1 MWAIKRF
8 RLAGRSAPGHRTIH
22 APTMVHAGIRR
33 ELRLTEAMAGTQTRH
48 LAAIMFTDVAGYTA
62 LMQRDEETARSYRDR
77 HRRVLEEAV
86 PRRGGDLLEHYG
98 DGSLSIFGS
107 AIEAVACA
115 LEIQRDLAAVPGVP
129 LRIGIHTGD
138 IVREAQGVYGDGVN
152 VASRVQGL
160 CPPGEV
166 LVSERVYDDLKN
178 QPGMFV
184 RSLGRFELKNVTRPV
199 EVFFVADADRPVPV
213 LEQSPLPTGRR
224 AKAVQADSE
233 QKSIAVLPF
242 INMSADPDNAFFADG
257 ITEEIINVLTRVHG
271 LRVTARTSSFA
282 FKGKEVDVRK
292 VGSKLNVAHVLEGS
306 VRKSGDRV
314 RITAQLVDTQSG
326 YHIFSDVYDRVVEDI
341 FETQDEIALKIM
353 EKLQASLPGDADS
366 ERLAP
371 GRTKDPHAYSLNLRA
386 RFFLGQ
392 WSAHGAER
400 AVEYF
405 KQALELDPD
414 FTAVY
419 GGLAYAY
426 TFLGLAGAIDKEE
439 GIALAREA
447 ARKALELDPEGV
459 EGQPGHGRD
468 PVFRRLGISRV
479 REPSS
484 RGPRPR
490 TQASPRY
497 TTITRSSSEPRTD
510 STRRSASCGP
520 PWTSIRFLCR
530 TTTLLPTRTR
540 RLAVTTMPRHS
551 SNRASKSIRDSS
563 RASRA
568 RDGSTS
574 TVGISRRAVDSFEA
588 LHREAPK
595 RETAV
600 VALGFSYGLA
610 GRPDDARE
618 CLKVL
623 QEWDLG
629 EHGGVVLSWE
639 MALVHAGLGELDE
652 AFEHLNDALE
662 QRHTS
667 LLLIRTSV
675 RGWGG
680 LREDPRFGELCTKIG
695 LSAPSL
701 S

>member
-1 MWAIKRF
+1 
-8 RLAGRSAPGHRTIH
+8 
-22 APTMVHAGIRR
+22 
-33 ELRLTEAMAGTQTRH
+33 MAGTKTRH

-115 LEIQRDLAAVPGVP
+115 LEIQRDLAAEPGVT

-166 LVSERVYDDLKN
+166 LVSERVYDDVKN

-199 EVFFVADADRPVPV
+199 EIFFVADEDRPVPV

-224 AKAVQADSE
+224 AKAVEADSE

-326 YHIFSDVYDRVVEDI
+326 YHVFSDVYDRVVEDI

-366 ERLAP
+366 EQLAP
-371 GRTKDPHAYSLNLRA
+371 GRTKDPHAYSLTLRA

-392 WSAHGAER
+392 WSANGAER

-414 FTAVY
+414 YTAAY

-426 TFLGLAGAIDKEE
+426 TFLVAMGAIDNKE
-439 GIALAREA
+439 GPALAREA
-447 ARKALELDPEGV
+447 ARKALELDAEGMEGNLAMAGIQFFIDWDLEGAGAFFERAAAENPGFARV
-459 EGQPGHGRD
+459 HHEYSFLLRAQNRLDEAISELRVAVELDPLSLPYNHALANAYTAAGRYDDAEAQFKQILEIDPGFEPSLEGQGWLYLH
-468 PVFRRLGISRV
+468 
-479 REPSS
+479 
-484 RGPRPR
+484 RG
-490 TQASPRY
+490 
-497 TTITRSSSEPRTD
+497 D
-510 STRRSASCGP
+510 
-520 PWTSIRFLCR
+520 
-530 TTTLLPTRTR
+530 
-540 RLAVTTMPRHS
+540 LA
-551 SNRASKSIRDSS
+551 K
-563 RASRA
+563 
-568 RDGSTS
+568 
-574 TVGISRRAVDSFEA
+574 AVDSFEA
-588 LHREAPK
+588 LRRKAPK

-600 VALGFSYGLA
+600 GALGFAYGLT

-623 QEWDLG
+623 QGWDLG
-629 EHGGVVLSWE
+629 EHGGVLPSLE
-639 MALVHAGLGELDE
+639 MALVHVGLGELDG
-652 AFEHLNDALE
+652 AFEHLNDAVE

-667 LLLIRTSV
+667 LLLIKNSV

-680 LREDPRFGELCTKIG
+680 LHGDPRYGELCRKIG
-695 LSAPSL
+695 LSAPS
-701 S
+701 SS

>member
-1 MWAIKRF
+1 
-8 RLAGRSAPGHRTIH
+8 
-22 APTMVHAGIRR
+22 
-33 ELRLTEAMAGTQTRH
+33 MAGTQTRH

-115 LEIQRDLAAVPGVP
+115 LEIQRDLAAEPGVP

-184 RSLGRFELKNVTRPV
+184 RSLGHFELKNVTRPV
-199 EVFFVADADRPVPV
+199 EVFFVASEDRPVPV

-326 YHIFSDVYDRVVEDI
+326 YHVFSDVYDRVVEDI

-392 WSAHGAER
+392 WNAHGAER

-414 FTAVY
+414 YTAAY
-419 GGLAYAY
+419 GGLAYTY
-426 TFLGLAGAIDKEE
+426 TFLVGVGRIDKEE

-447 ARKALELDPEGV
+447 ARKVLELDPEGMEGHLAMADLRFFIDWDLEGAAALFEKTAAENPGFARVHHDYSFLLRAQTRLDAAISELRAAV
-459 EGQPGHGRD
+459 ELDPLSLPYNNALANAYTAAGRYDDAEAQFAQILEIDPGFEASLEGRGWLY
-468 PVFRRLGISRV
+468 VH
-479 REPSS
+479 
-484 RGPRPR
+484 RG
-490 TQASPRY
+490 
-497 TTITRSSSEPRTD
+497 D
-510 STRRSASCGP
+510 
-520 PWTSIRFLCR
+520 
-530 TTTLLPTRTR
+530 
-540 RLAVTTMPRHS
+540 LAQ
-551 SNRASKSIRDSS
+551 
-563 RASRA
+563 
-568 RDGSTS
+568 
-574 TVGISRRAVDSFEA
+574 AVDRFEA
-588 LHREAPK
+588 LHRKAPK

-600 VALGFSYGLA
+600 GALGFAYGLA
-610 GRPDDARE
+610 GRLDDARE

-629 EHGGVVLSWE
+629 EPGGVLPSLE
-639 MALVHAGLGELDE
+639 MALVHAGLGELDG

-662 QRHTS
+662 QRDTS
-667 LLLIRTSV
+667 LLFIRTSV

-680 LREDPRFGELCTKIG
+680 LREDPRFDELCMKIG
-695 LSAPSL
+695 LSAPSP

>member
-1 MWAIKRF
+1 
-8 RLAGRSAPGHRTIH
+8 
-22 APTMVHAGIRR
+22 
-33 ELRLTEAMAGTQTRH
+33 MAGTQTRH

-115 LEIQRDLAAVPGVP
+115 LEIQRDLAAEPGVP

-199 EVFFVADADRPVPV
+199 EIFFVADEDRPVPV

-224 AKAVQADSE
+224 AKAVGADSE

-242 INMSADPDNAFFADG
+242 LNMSADPDNAFFADG

-314 RITAQLVDTQSG
+314 RITAQLVDTENG
-326 YHIFSDVYDRVVEDI
+326 YHIFSDVYDRVIEDI

-366 ERLAP
+366 EQLAP

-386 RFFLGQ
+386 RFFLSR
-392 WSAHGAER
+392 WSAHEAER

-414 FTAVY
+414 FTTAY

-426 TFLGLAGAIDKEE
+426 IFLVGRGRMDRVE

-447 ARKALELDPEGV
+447 ARKALELDAEGV
-459 EGQPGHGRD
+459 EGNLAMAEIQFFMDWDFEGAGAFFERAATENPGFAQVHNDYSVLLRAQNRLDEAISELRAAVELDPLSLPYNNALANAYTAAGRYDDAEAQFAQTLEID
-468 PVFRRLGISRV
+468 PLF
-479 REPSS
+479 EPSLEGQGWLYLH
-484 RGPRPR
+484 RG
-490 TQASPRY
+490 
-497 TTITRSSSEPRTD
+497 D
-510 STRRSASCGP
+510 
-520 PWTSIRFLCR
+520 
-530 TTTLLPTRTR
+530 
-540 RLAVTTMPRHS
+540 LAQ
-551 SNRASKSIRDSS
+551 
-563 RASRA
+563 
-568 RDGSTS
+568 
-574 TVGISRRAVDSFEA
+574 AVDRFEA
-588 LHREAPK
+588 LHRKAPK

-600 VALGFSYGLA
+600 GALGFAYGLT

-623 QEWDLG
+623 QEWDPG
-629 EHGGVVLSWE
+629 EHGGVLISWE

-662 QRHTS
+662 RRHTS

>member
-1 MWAIKRF
+1 MFGSDQIVWPDALPI
-8 RLAGRSAPGHRTIH
+8 AVEAVESADFLNEAQKQDIFCNNAARR
-22 APTMVHAGIRR
+22 GIRC
-33 ELRLTEAMAGTQTRH
+33 EVRLTEAMAGTQTRH

-62 LMQRDEETARSYRDR
+62 IMQRDEETARSYRDR

-115 LEIQRDLAAVPGVP
+115 LEIQRDLAAEPGVP

-184 RSLGRFELKNVTRPV
+184 RSLGRFELKNVTRPL
-199 EVFFVADADRPVPV
+199 EIFFVADEDRPVPV

-224 AKAVQADSE
+224 AKAVGADSE

-242 INMSADPDNAFFADG
+242 INMSADPDNAFFSDG

-314 RITAQLVDTQSG
+314 RITAQLVDTQNG
-326 YHIFSDVYDRVVEDI
+326 YHIFSDVYDRVIEDI

-366 ERLAP
+366 EQLAP

-392 WSAHGAER
+392 WNAHGAER

-414 FTAVY
+414 FTAAH
-419 GGLAYAY
+419 GGLAFAY
-426 TFLGLAGAIDKEE
+426 MFLAGLGAIDKEE

-447 ARKALELDPEGV
+447 ARKALELDAEGV
-459 EGQPGHGRD
+459 EGNLAMAEIQFFVDWDFEGAGAFFERAAAENPGFAQVHHDYSVLLRAQNRLDEAISELQAAVELDPLALPYNNVLANVYTAAGRYDDAEAQFAQTLEID
-468 PVFRRLGISRV
+468 PGF
-479 REPSS
+479 EPSLEGQGWLYLH
-484 RGPRPR
+484 RG
-490 TQASPRY
+490 
-497 TTITRSSSEPRTD
+497 D
-510 STRRSASCGP
+510 
-520 PWTSIRFLCR
+520 
-530 TTTLLPTRTR
+530 
-540 RLAVTTMPRHS
+540 LAQ
-551 SNRASKSIRDSS
+551 
-563 RASRA
+563 
-568 RDGSTS
+568 
-574 TVGISRRAVDSFEA
+574 AVDRFEA
-588 LHREAPK
+588 LHRKAPK

-600 VALGFSYGLA
+600 GALGFAYGLA

-629 EHGGVVLSWE
+629 EHGGVLLSWE

-680 LREDPRFGELCTKIG
+680 
-695 LSAPSL
+695 AA
-701 S
+701 

>member
-1 MWAIKRF
+1 
-8 RLAGRSAPGHRTIH
+8 
-22 APTMVHAGIRR
+22 
-33 ELRLTEAMAGTQTRH
+33 MAGTQTRH

-98 DGSLSIFGS
+98 DGSLTVFGS

-115 LEIQRDLAAVPGVP
+115 LEIQRDLAAEPGLP

-166 LVSERVYDDLKN
+166 LVSERVYDDVKN

-199 EVFFVADADRPVPV
+199 EIFFVADEDRPVPV
-213 LEQSPLPTGRR
+213 LQQSPLPTGRR
-224 AKAVQADSE
+224 AKAVEADSE

-326 YHIFSDVYDRVVEDI
+326 YHVFSDIYDRVVEDI

-386 RFFLGQ
+386 RFFLSQ

-459 EGQPGHGRD
+459 EGNLAMAEIQFFVDWDFEGAGAFFERAATENPGFAEVHHDYSFLLRAQNRLDEAISELRAAVDLDPLSLPYNNALANAYTAAGRYDDAEAQFEQSLEID
-468 PVFRRLGISRV
+468 PGF
-479 REPSS
+479 EPSLEGQGWLYLH
-484 RGPRPR
+484 RG
-490 TQASPRY
+490 
-497 TTITRSSSEPRTD
+497 D
-510 STRRSASCGP
+510 
-520 PWTSIRFLCR
+520 
-530 TTTLLPTRTR
+530 
-540 RLAVTTMPRHS
+540 LAQ
-551 SNRASKSIRDSS
+551 
-563 RASRA
+563 
-568 RDGSTS
+568 
-574 TVGISRRAVDSFEA
+574 AVDRFEA
-588 LHREAPK
+588 LHRKAPK

-600 VALGFSYGLA
+600 GALGFAYGLA

-629 EHGGVVLSWE
+629 EHGGVLLSWE

-652 AFEHLNDALE
+652 AFEHLNDAVE

-680 LREDPRFGELCTKIG
+680 LRKDPRFGELCTKIG
-695 LSAPSL
+695 LAPRDRRQATHHPGRL
-701 S
+701 P

>member
-1 MWAIKRF
+1 
-8 RLAGRSAPGHRTIH
+8 
-22 APTMVHAGIRR
+22 MVHAGIRR
-33 ELRLTEAMAGTQTRH
+33 EVRLTEAMAGTQTRH

-115 LEIQRDLAAVPGVP
+115 LEIQRDLAAEPGVP

-166 LVSERVYDDLKN
+166 LVSERVYDDVKN

-184 RSLGRFELKNVTRPV
+184 HSLGRFELKNVTRPV
-199 EVFFVADADRPVPV
+199 EIFLVADEDRPVPV
-213 LEQSPLPTGRR
+213 LEQTPLPTGRR
-224 AKAVQADSE
+224 AKAVKADSE

-242 INMSADPDNAFFADG
+242 LNMSADPDNAFFADG

-326 YHIFSDVYDRVVEDI
+326 YHVFSDVYDRVVEDI

-405 KQALELDPD
+405 KQALEL
-414 FTAVY
+414 VSC
-419 GGLAYAY
+419 
-426 TFLGLAGAIDKEE
+426 
-439 GIALAREA
+439 
-447 ARKALELDPEGV
+447 
-459 EGQPGHGRD
+459 
-468 PVFRRLGISRV
+468 PVNTWI
-479 REPSS
+479 
-484 RGPRPR
+484 
-490 TQASPRY
+490 
-497 TTITRSSSEPRTD
+497 
-510 STRRSASCGP
+510 
-520 PWTSIRFLCR
+520 
-530 TTTLLPTRTR
+530 
-540 RLAVTTMPRHS
+540 
-551 SNRASKSIRDSS
+551 
-563 RASRA
+563 
-568 RDGSTS
+568 
-574 TVGISRRAVDSFEA
+574 
-588 LHREAPK
+588 
-595 RETAV
+595 
-600 VALGFSYGLA
+600 
-610 GRPDDARE
+610 
-618 CLKVL
+618 
-623 QEWDLG
+623 
-629 EHGGVVLSWE
+629 
-639 MALVHAGLGELDE
+639 
-652 AFEHLNDALE
+652 
-662 QRHTS
+662 
-667 LLLIRTSV
+667 
-675 RGWGG
+675 
-680 LREDPRFGELCTKIG
+680 
-695 LSAPSL
+695 
-701 S
+701 